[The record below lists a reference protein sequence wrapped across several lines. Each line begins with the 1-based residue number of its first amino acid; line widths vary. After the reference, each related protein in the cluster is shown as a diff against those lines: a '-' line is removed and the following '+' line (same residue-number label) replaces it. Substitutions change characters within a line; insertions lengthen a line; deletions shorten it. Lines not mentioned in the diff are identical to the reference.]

1 MWDAVGRQR
10 SAAQTQLLSIHTKR
24 VDHAVFRHVHDF
36 VVLLERIANMNF
48 TPTPPSVTV
57 SCIARQEGLSCNRQ
71 VASDPSASSGKT
83 SLSSVARSP
92 TKTKSQ
98 AGSCWRSQSQ
108 AGDACGHIK

>member
-36 VVLLERIANMNF
+36 VVLLERIANMNY

-71 VASDPSASSGKT
+71 VD
-83 SLSSVARSP
+83 
-92 TKTKSQ
+92 
-98 AGSCWRSQSQ
+98 
-108 AGDACGHIK
+108 CGFAALINN